1 MSGSEAYL
9 LMLLPQLRKRGWD
22 ARMIVLHEGEPGA
35 AQFVETMRAAD
46 VPTEAWRMRFDLDPT
61 VPARLLTRRRAQI
74 LHTHLVHADVLGL
87 PAGALARIPVR
98 VSTKHGF
105 NEFRGNRLVAAADR
119 AVGRFA
125 HRQIAISS
133 GLARYLTETEGF
145 DPSVFTVIHYGIE
158 PGLPPPPPPEAPRL
172 LAVGRLIPIKGFD
185 VLLQAFARVRADV
198 PGSTLEIA
206 GDGPLADELRRSAPE
221 GVTFLGRVAPVRELY
236 ERNAIVVV
244 PSHGEGFGMVALEAA
259 ERGRAAIVSDV
270 GGLPEIVS
278 DGETGIVVPP
288 GDVDALTR
296 AIAGLAGDVART
308 RSYGDAARRRAV
320 AQFSVASSG
329 DAVDALY
336 RDLLTS
342 HSSAAMPSRTS
353 TKS

>member
-1 MSGSEAYL
+1 
-9 LMLLPQLRKRGWD
+9 
-22 ARMIVLHEGEPGA
+22 
-35 AQFVETMRAAD
+35 
-46 VPTEAWRMRFDLDPT
+46 
-61 VPARLLTRRRAQI
+61 VPARILARRKAQI

-98 VSTKHGF
+98 ISTKHGF
-105 NEFRGNRLVAAADR
+105 NEFRGNRVVAAADR
-119 AVGRFA
+119 AVGRLA

-133 GLARYLTETEGF
+133 GLARYLAETEGF

-158 PGLPPPPPPEAPRL
+158 PGSPPPPPPEAPKL
-172 LAVGRLIPIKGFD
+172 LAVGRLIPVKGFD
-185 VLLQAFARVRADV
+185 VLLQAFARVRASL

-206 GDGPLADELRRSAPE
+206 GDGPLAGELRRSAPE
-221 GVTFLGRVAPVRELY
+221 GVTFLGRVAPIREVY

-244 PSHGEGFGMVALEAA
+244 PSRGEGFGMVALEAA
-259 ERGRAAIVSDV
+259 ERGRATIVSDV

-278 DGETGIVVPP
+278 DGETGIVVAP
-288 GDVDALTR
+288 GDVDALAQ
-296 AIAGLAGDVART
+296 AISGLAADVART
-308 RSYGDAARRRAV
+308 RAYGEAARRRAV
-320 AQFSVASSG
+320 AQFSAASAA
-329 DAVDALY
+329 DAVDGLY